1 MSRAFLLVM
10 DSVGCGGAPDADQ
23 YFNGSYPDS
32 GANTLAHIAQ
42 ACAGGLADPGRKGP
56 PPMPEVD
63 SLGLGGAVSWAHR
76 DATTG

>member
-10 DSVGCGGAPDADQ
+10 DSVGCGGAPDAGQ

-42 ACAGGLADPGRKGP
+42 ACAAGQADIGRRGPLAVPTLDG
-56 PPMPEVD
+56 
-63 SLGLGGAVSWAHR
+63 LGLGAAVRMASGEACP
-76 DATTG
+76 G